1 VRAPGLICGVEPAA
15 GGYDADII
23 ILSFGRLFETM
34 AAVRSALGQTGVAA
48 HVSVLDQGS
57 PAAEVELLVAAFRG
71 ERRLA
76 LYRGFENL
84 GVAGGRNFLSAAG
97 HGRVI
102 IGLDNDAVFA
112 GPDVAARAVAA
123 FAEPGLGAL
132 GFGILNGDG
141 SGLDESSWGYPQGL
155 KGRRQF
161 TAATFVGA
169 GHAIRRAA
177 FEAAGGYDDQLFF
190 TWEEYDV
197 SRRMIV
203 AGWRIAYD
211 GGLAVWHKGAKEK
224 RVSWGGERGRY
235 FVRNRIVV
243 ARKWREPV
251 WVLVAFYLLKGLLEG
266 RLGAAMQGIGQG
278 LRWKISERFEM
289 SRAMRDYIFAH
300 ETAHRGKWLQRLQY
314 ELLRPRELG
323 RGFPLSRE

>member
-1 VRAPGLICGVEPAA
+1 VRAPELICGVVPPA
-15 GGYDADII
+15 GGYEADII
-23 ILSFGRLFETM
+23 ILSFGRVKETM

-57 PAAEVELLVAAFRG
+57 AEVATLAAVFRG
-71 ERRLA
+71 ETRLA

-84 GVAGGRNFLSAAG
+84 GVAGGRNFLNAAG

-123 FAEPGLGAL
+123 FEEPGLGAL

-141 SGLDESSWGYPQGL
+141 SGLDESSWGYPQAL
-155 KGRRQF
+155 LGRQRF
-161 TAATFVGA
+161 TTTTFVGA

-177 FEAAGGYDDQLFF
+177 FEAAGGYDEQLFF
-190 TWEEYDV
+190 TWEEYDL
-197 SRRMIV
+197 SRRMIA

-224 RVSWGGERGRY
+224 RVSWAGERGRY

-243 ARKWREPV
+243 ARKWGEPV
-251 WVLVAFYLLKGLLEG
+251 WFLALGYLLKAVLEG
-266 RLGAAMQGIGQG
+266 RLATAVQGIGQG
-278 LRWKISERFEM
+278 LRWKISERFAI
-289 SRAMRDYIFAH
+289 SQAMRDYVFAH
-300 ETAHRGKWLQRLQY
+300 ETAHRGGALRRLRW
-314 ELLRPRELG
+314 ELLRPRE
-323 RGFPLSRE
+323 S

>member
-1 VRAPGLICGVEPAA
+1 VRAPELICGVVPPA
-15 GGYDADII
+15 GGYEADII
-23 ILSFGRLFETM
+23 ILSFGRVRETV

-57 PAAEVELLVAAFRG
+57 AEVAALAAAFRG
-71 ERRLA
+71 ETRLA

-84 GVAGGRNFLSAAG
+84 GVAGGRNFLNAAG

-141 SGLDESSWGYPQGL
+141 SGLDESSWGYPQPM

-161 TAATFVGA
+161 TTTTFVGA

-177 FEAAGGYDDQLFF
+177 FEAAGGYDARLFF
-190 TWEEYDV
+190 TWEEYDL
-197 SRRMIV
+197 SRRMI
-203 AGWRIAYD
+203 AARWRIAYD
-211 GGLAVWHKGAKEK
+211 GTLAVWHKGAKEK
-224 RVSWGGERGRY
+224 RVSWAGERGRY

-251 WVLVAFYLLKGLLEG
+251 WVLAAGYLLKGLLEG
-266 RLGAAMQGIGQG
+266 RLGAVATGIGQG
-278 LRWKISERFEM
+278 LRWKISDRFEM
-289 SRAMRDYIFAH
+289 SQAMRDYVFAH
-300 ETAHRGKWLQRLQY
+300 ETAHRGGFLLRVQS
-314 ELLRPRELG
+314 ELLRPRASG
-323 RGFPLSRE
+323 